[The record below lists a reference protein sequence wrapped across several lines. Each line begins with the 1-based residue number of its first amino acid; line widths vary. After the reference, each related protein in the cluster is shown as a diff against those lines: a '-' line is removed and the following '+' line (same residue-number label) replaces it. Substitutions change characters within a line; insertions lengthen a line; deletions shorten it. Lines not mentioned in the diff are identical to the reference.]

1 MRYLLEMFLI
11 SLGLTWLIELTVAA
25 FLGLRDKKSMLL
37 VLLVNL
43 LTNPA
48 AVLICHLGI
57 PELPVELAVMAVEAF
72 VYTSFSKDERW
83 QITHPV
89 ILSVSANLIAWLAG
103 ILLQ

>member
-1 MRYLLEMFLI
+1 
-11 SLGLTWLIELTVAA
+11 
-25 FLGLRDKKSMLL
+25 MLL

-89 ILSVSANLIAWLAG
+89 ILSVSANLIAWFAG

>member
-1 MRYLLEMFLI
+1 
-11 SLGLTWLIELTVAA
+11 
-25 FLGLRDKKSMLL
+25 MLL

-89 ILSVSANLIAWLAG
+89 ILSVSANVIAWFAG

>member
-1 MRYLLEMFLI
+1 
-11 SLGLTWLIELTVAA
+11 
-25 FLGLRDKKSMLL
+25 MLL

-72 VYTSFSKDERW
+72 VYTSFSKDKRW

-89 ILSVSANLIAWLAG
+89 FLSVSANLIALFAG

>member
-1 MRYLLEMFLI
+1 MRYLLKMFLI

-89 ILSVSANLIAWLAG
+89 ILSVSANLIAWFAG

>member
-89 ILSVSANLIAWLAG
+89 ILSVSANLIAWFAG

>member
-1 MRYLLEMFLI
+1 MRYMLEMFSI
-11 SLGLTWLIELTVAA
+11 SLALTWLIELTVAA
-25 FLGLRDKKSMLL
+25 ILRLRDRKSMLL

-57 PELPVELAVMAVEAF
+57 PELPVELTVMAVEAF
-72 VYTSFSKDERW
+72 IYTSFSKDERW

-89 ILSVSANLIAWLAG
+89 ILSVSANLIAWFAG

>member
-1 MRYLLEMFLI
+1 MRYMLEMFSI
-11 SLGLTWLIELTVAA
+11 SLALTWLIELTVAA
-25 FLGLRDKKSMLL
+25 ILGLRDRKSMLL

-57 PELPVELAVMAVEAF
+57 PELPVELTVMAVEAF
-72 VYTSFSKDERW
+72 IYTSFSKDERW

-89 ILSVSANLIAWLAG
+89 ILSVSANLIAWFAG

>member
-1 MRYLLEMFLI
+1 MRYMLEMFSI
-11 SLGLTWLIELTVAA
+11 SLALTWLIELTVAA
-25 FLGLRDKKSMLL
+25 ILRLRDRKSMLL

-89 ILSVSANLIAWLAG
+89 ILSVSANLIAWFAG

>member
-11 SLGLTWLIELTVAA
+11 SLGLTWLIELTIAA
-25 FLGLRDKKSMLL
+25 FFGLRDKKSMLL

-72 VYTSFSKDERW
+72 VYTSFSKDKRW

-89 ILSVSANLIAWLAG
+89 ILSVSANVIAWFAG